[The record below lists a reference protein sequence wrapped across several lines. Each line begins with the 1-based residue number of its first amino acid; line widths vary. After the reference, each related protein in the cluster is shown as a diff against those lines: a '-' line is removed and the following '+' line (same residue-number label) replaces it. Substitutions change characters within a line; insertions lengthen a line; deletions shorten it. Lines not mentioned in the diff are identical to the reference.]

1 MLTIRSNRP
10 IRAGDYQSYEV
21 AGFPIFLILGK
32 DGEVRA
38 FHNVC
43 RHRAYTVTR
52 KEHGSSAVLGCRYH
66 GWSYNTYGELTKAPH
81 FDEIPGFDRSQNS
94 LFAIHTVTNEAGL
107 VFVNLEA
114 SPTVSTTDTSLL
126 DAFARKN
133 RLDHQSIWVS
143 GQTIEADFNW
153 KMALRSKQL
162 TTVVGLEDAM
172 GKKNSIPLVASIR
185 GYFQVKLERFSFP
198 PFTSFHLI
206 RGTGWWCALSF
217 LPISE
222 QKTAVRYDLYC
233 SKNESSRSQEAAA
246 KLVDILREKIRE
258 LEAMYAE
265 NQEISASGPSSLHSN
280 VLDTQKNILNRLED
294 HVKLEKAQGTEIFPA
309 MRKPR
314 ENPKFQQAEQLC
326 KELDCKIQL
335 ATETSIMM
343 ALPPIAK
350 ATLQAAVINAGSN
363 VLAQSIQSYRDE
375 KPFELDLQT
384 LFQFTT
390 CAFVMSPMTFLWL
403 EGLELALPGYD
414 EKPATKP
421 KKGNG
426 QKEKKLNVKNTV
438 AKIVIDQIVGG
449 AWATVLFSLTMG
461 LLRGQEYDALVEQVR
476 NEFWPFLIAGF
487 KLWPFVSVLNFTVV
501 PADKR
506 LLVGSMFG
514 VVWGVY
520 LSLMSG

>member
-1 MLTIRSNRP
+1 
-10 IRAGDYQSYEV
+10 
-21 AGFPIFLILGK
+21 
-32 DGEVRA
+32 
-38 FHNVC
+38 
-43 RHRAYTVTR
+43 
-52 KEHGSSAVLGCRYH
+52 
-66 GWSYNTYGELTKAPH
+66 
-81 FDEIPGFDRSQNS
+81 
-94 LFAIHTVTNEAGL
+94 
-107 VFVNLEA
+107 
-114 SPTVSTTDTSLL
+114 
-126 DAFARKN
+126 
-133 RLDHQSIWVS
+133 
-143 GQTIEADFNW
+143 
-153 KMALRSKQL
+153 
-162 TTVVGLEDAM
+162 
-172 GKKNSIPLVASIR
+172 
-185 GYFQVKLERFSFP
+185 
-198 PFTSFHLI
+198 
-206 RGTGWWCALSF
+206 
-217 LPISE
+217 
-222 QKTAVRYDLYC
+222 
-233 SKNESSRSQEAAA
+233 
-246 KLVDILREKIRE
+246 
-258 LEAMYAE
+258 
-265 NQEISASGPSSLHSN
+265 
-280 VLDTQKNILNRLED
+280 
-294 HVKLEKAQGTEIFPA
+294 
-309 MRKPR
+309 
-314 ENPKFQQAEQLC
+314 
-326 KELDCKIQL
+326 
-335 ATETSIMM
+335 MM